1 MRLDV
6 DGYPAYTP
14 DEIMDAEIVIR
25 NENYGYWL
33 TNTMETYANPFFIK
47 LCKNLWTKFPN
58 FMILGECWGG
68 FKCEHR

>member
-25 NENYGYWL
+25 NENYGYW
-33 TNTMETYANPFFIK
+33 
-47 LCKNLWTKFPN
+47 
-58 FMILGECWGG
+58 
-68 FKCEHR
+68 